1 MVEDAGFSQEF
12 SVGIVGLGLIGGSIA
27 KRLAAAGACKVYA
40 YNRHQTM
47 YKDAR
52 ALGISCVESV
62 AELARMQPNVLI
74 LCNSLASM
82 PEVLGEISCEINKQ
96 RTTLTDV
103 GSVKGLVREQVKA
116 AGLGD
121 CYIGAHP
128 MAGSEFTGWQASSA
142 QLLDG
147 ALWAV
152 SVDESSDFWRFLA
165 ILRVIVALCGNRALV
180 LNDSI
185 HDASAALISH
195 MPHVVSTA
203 LANVL
208 CSSENRNVALQ
219 MSAGSWRDMTRV
231 ALTDPNRTR
240 AMVVENRRNV
250 AYLLGSVI
258 AQLSFAKKMLEGS
271 DGDLAAA
278 CDSAAASETRAF
290 FAKADS
296 WREYKYKA
304 RAAACDESA
313 YESSVARDTRKL
325 RFALDCPGDWQ
336 SQLIQSAQNGE
347 QIVGVA
353 LIESSVA
360 CDSAAACD
368 TRAAHITLR
377 RVSTL

>member
-1 MVEDAGFSQEF
+1 MVEDAGFSQKF

-27 KRLAAAGACKVYA
+27 KRLAATGSCKVYA

-47 YKDAR
+47 YKEAR
-52 ALGISCVESV
+52 VLGITCVESV

-74 LCNSLASM
+74 LCNSLAAM
-82 PEVLGEISCEINKQ
+82 PEVLGEISRGINKQ
-96 RTTLTDV
+96 HTTLTDV

-142 QLLDG
+142 ELLRG

-165 ILRVIVALCGNRALV
+165 VLRVIVKLCGNRALV

-208 CSSENRNVALQ
+208 CGSENRNVALQ

-231 ALTDPNRTR
+231 ALTDPDRTR
-240 AMVVENRRNV
+240 AMVAENRRNV
-250 AYLLGSVI
+250 ADLLGSVI
-258 AQLSFAKKMLEGS
+258 EELSFAKKMLEGS
-271 DGDLAAA
+271 DGD
-278 CDSAAASETRAF
+278 SAVASDERAF

-296 WREYKYKA
+296 WREYKYKE
-304 RAAACDESA
+304 RAVACDKSA
-313 YESSVARDTRKL
+313 GDLREL
-325 RFALDCPGDWQ
+325 RFALDCAGDWQ
-336 SQLIQSAQNGE
+336 SQLIQSAQSGE
-347 QIVGVA
+347 QIVGVVFSDSA
-353 LIESSVA
+353 VA
-360 CDSAAACD
+360 CA
-368 TRAAHITLR
+368 LR
-377 RVSTL
+377 NSK

>member
-1 MVEDAGFSQEF
+1 MVEDAEFSQKF

-27 KRLAAAGACKVYA
+27 KRLVATGSCKVYA

-47 YKDAR
+47 YKEAR
-52 ALGISCVESV
+52 ALGITCVESV
-62 AELARMQPNVLI
+62 ADLARMQPNVLI

-82 PEVLGEISCEINKQ
+82 PEVLGEISRGINKQ

-142 QLLDG
+142 ELLRG

-165 ILRVIVALCGNRALV
+165 VLRVIVALCGNRALV

-208 CSSENRNVALQ
+208 CESANRNVALQ

-250 AYLLGSVI
+250 ADLLGSVI
-258 AQLSFAKKMLEGS
+258 AELSFAKKMLEES
-271 DGDLAAA
+271 DECNERDA
-278 CDSAAASETRAF
+278 RAF

-296 WREYKYKA
+296 WREYKYKE
-304 RAAACDESA
+304 RAAAFDESA
-313 YESSVARDTRKL
+313 GDLREL
-325 RFALDCPGDWQ
+325 RFAIDCPGDWQ
-336 SQLIQSAQNGE
+336 SQLIQSAQSGE
-347 QIVGVA
+347 QIVCV
-353 LIESSVA
+353 SFSDSVVT
-360 CDSAAACD
+360 CD
-368 TRAAHITLR
+368 LR
-377 RVSTL
+377 NSNW

>member
-1 MVEDAGFSQEF
+1 MVEDAGFSQKF

-27 KRLAAAGACKVYA
+27 KRLAATGSCKVYA

-47 YKDAR
+47 YKEAR
-52 ALGISCVESV
+52 ALGITCVESV
-62 AELARMQPNVLI
+62 ADLARMQPNVLI
-74 LCNSLASM
+74 LCNSLAAM
-82 PEVLGEISCEINKQ
+82 PEVLGEISRGINKQ

-152 SVDESSDFWRFLA
+152 SVDENSDFWRFLA
-165 ILRVIVALCGNRALV
+165 VLRVIVSLCGNRALV

-208 CSSENRNVALQ
+208 CGSENRNVALQ

-231 ALTDPNRTR
+231 ALTDPDRTR
-240 AMVVENRRNV
+240 AMVAENRRNV
-250 AYLLGSVI
+250 ADLLGSVI
-258 AQLSFAKKMLEGS
+258 EELSFAKKMLERS
-271 DGDLAAA
+271 DGDSAVA
-278 CDSAAASETRAF
+278 CDERDECDERAF

-296 WREYKYKA
+296 WRDYKYKE
-304 RAAACDESA
+304 RAVACDKSA
-313 YESSVARDTRKL
+313 GDLREL
-325 RFALDCPGDWQ
+325 RFALDCAGDWQ
-336 SQLIQSAQNGE
+336 SQLIQSAQSGE

-353 LIESSVA
+353 FSDSAVA
-360 CDSAAACD
+360 CA
-368 TRAAHITLR
+368 LR
-377 RVSTL
+377 NSKW

>member
-1 MVEDAGFSQEF
+1 MVEDAEFSQKF

-27 KRLAAAGACKVYA
+27 KRLAATGACKVYA

-47 YKDAR
+47 YSEAR
-52 ALGISCVESV
+52 AIGITCVESV
-62 AELARMQPNVLI
+62 ADLARMQPNVLI

-82 PEVLGEISCEINKQ
+82 PEVLGEISRGINKQ

-142 QLLDG
+142 ELLRG

-165 ILRVIVALCGNRALV
+165 VLRVIVALCGNRALV

-208 CSSENRNVALQ
+208 CGSENRNVALQ

-250 AYLLGSVI
+250 ADLLGSVI
-258 AQLSFAKKMLEGS
+258 AELSFAKKMLEE
-271 DGDLAAA
+271 
-278 CDSAAASETRAF
+278 CDERAF

-296 WREYKYKA
+296 WREYKYKE
-304 RAAACDESA
+304 RAAAFDESGD
-313 YESSVARDTRKL
+313 SRDLAAAAFDLREL
-325 RFALDCPGDWQ
+325 RFAIDCPGDWK
-336 SQLIQSAQNGE
+336 SQLIQSAQIGE

-353 LIESSVA
+353 LS
-360 CDSAAACD
+360 DLAAASD
-368 TRAAHITLR
+368 TRLARITLR

>member
-1 MVEDAGFSQEF
+1 MVEDVGFSKKF

-27 KRLAAAGACKVYA
+27 KRLAVTGSCKVYA

-47 YKDAR
+47 YKEAR
-52 ALGISCVESV
+52 VLGITCVESV

-74 LCNSLASM
+74 LCNSLAAM
-82 PEVLGEISCEINKQ
+82 PEVLGEISRGINKQ
-96 RTTLTDV
+96 HTTLTDV

-142 QLLDG
+142 ELLDG
-147 ALWAV
+147 ALWAI

-165 ILRVIVALCGNRALV
+165 VLRVIVSLCGNRALV

-208 CSSENRNVALQ
+208 CGSENRNVALQ

-231 ALTDPNRTR
+231 ALTDPDRTR
-240 AMVVENRRNV
+240 AMVAENRRNV
-250 AYLLGSVI
+250 ADLLGSVI
-258 AQLSFAKKMLEGS
+258 EELSFAKKMLERS
-271 DGDLAAA
+271 DGD
-278 CDSAAASETRAF
+278 SAVASDERAF

-296 WREYKYKA
+296 WREYKYKE
-304 RAAACDESA
+304 RAVACDKSA
-313 YESSVARDTRKL
+313 GDLREL
-325 RFALDCPGDWQ
+325 RFALDCAGDWQ
-336 SQLIQSAQNGE
+336 SQLIQSAQSGE

-353 LIESSVA
+353 FSDSAVA
-360 CDSAAACD
+360 CA
-368 TRAAHITLR
+368 LR
-377 RVSTL
+377 NSKW

>member
-1 MVEDAGFSQEF
+1 MVEDAGFSKKF

-27 KRLAAAGACKVYA
+27 KRLAATGSCKVYA

-47 YKDAR
+47 YKEAR
-52 ALGISCVESV
+52 ALGITCVESV
-62 AELARMQPNVLI
+62 ADLARMQPNVLI

-82 PEVLGEISCEINKQ
+82 PEVLGEISRGINKQ

-165 ILRVIVALCGNRALV
+165 VLRVIVALCGNRALV

-208 CSSENRNVALQ
+208 CGSENRNVALQ

-240 AMVVENRRNV
+240 AMVAENRRNV
-250 AYLLGSVI
+250 ADLLGSVI
-258 AQLSFAKKMLEGS
+258 EELSFAKKMLERS
-271 DGDLAAA
+271 DGD
-278 CDSAAASETRAF
+278 SAVASDERDERDERAF

-296 WREYKYKA
+296 WREYKYKE
-304 RAAACDESA
+304 RAVACDESA
-313 YESSVARDTRKL
+313 GDLREL
-325 RFALDCPGDWQ
+325 RFALDCAGDWQ
-336 SQLIQSAQNGE
+336 SQLIQSAQSGE

-353 LIESSVA
+353 FSDSAVA
-360 CDSAAACD
+360 CA
-368 TRAAHITLR
+368 LR
-377 RVSTL
+377 NSKW

>member
-1 MVEDAGFSQEF
+1 MVEDAEFSQKF

-27 KRLAAAGACKVYA
+27 KRLVATGSCKVYA

-47 YKDAR
+47 YSEAR
-52 ALGISCVESV
+52 ALGITCVESV
-62 AELARMQPNVLI
+62 ADLARMQPNVLI

-82 PEVLGEISCEINKQ
+82 PEVLGEISRGINKQ

-142 QLLDG
+142 ELLRG
-147 ALWAV
+147 ALWAI

-165 ILRVIVALCGNRALV
+165 VLRVIVALCGNRALV

-208 CSSENRNVALQ
+208 CESENRDVALQ

-231 ALTDPNRTR
+231 ALTDPDRTR
-240 AMVVENRRNV
+240 AMVAENRRNV
-250 AYLLGSVI
+250 ADLLGSVI
-258 AQLSFAKKMLEGS
+258 EELSFAKKMLEGS
-271 DGDLAAA
+271 DE
-278 CDSAAASETRAF
+278 CNERAF

-296 WREYKYKA
+296 WREYKYKE
-304 RAAACDESA
+304 RAVACDESA
-313 YESSVARDTRKL
+313 GDLREI

-336 SQLIQSAQNGE
+336 SQLIQSAQSGE

-353 LIESSVA
+353 FS
-360 CDSAAACD
+360 DSAVTCD
-368 TRAAHITLR
+368 LR
-377 RVSTL
+377 NSNW

>member
-1 MVEDAGFSQEF
+1 MVEDAEFSQKF

-27 KRLAAAGACKVYA
+27 KRLVATGSCKVYA

-47 YKDAR
+47 YKEAR
-52 ALGISCVESV
+52 ALGITCVESV
-62 AELARMQPNVLI
+62 ADLARMQPNVLI

-82 PEVLGEISCEINKQ
+82 PEVLGEISLGINKQ

-142 QLLDG
+142 ELLRG

-152 SVDESSDFWRFLA
+152 SVDESNDFWRFLA
-165 ILRVIVALCGNRALV
+165 VLRVIVKLCGNRALV

-208 CSSENRNVALQ
+208 CGSENRNVALQ

-250 AYLLGSVI
+250 ADLLGSVI
-258 AQLSFAKKMLEGS
+258 AELSFAKKMLEES

-278 CDSAAASETRAF
+278 CDSAAACDERDVAERAF
-290 FAKADS
+290 FAKAGS
-296 WREYKYKA
+296 WREYKYKE
-304 RAAACDESA
+304 RAVACDESPGDLR
-313 YESSVARDTRKL
+313 EL

-336 SQLIQSAQNGE
+336 SQLIQSAQSGE

-353 LIESSVA
+353 LS
-360 CDSAAACD
+360 DLAAASD
-368 TRAAHITLR
+368 TRLARITLR

>member
-1 MVEDAGFSQEF
+1 MVEDAGFSKKF

-27 KRLAAAGACKVYA
+27 KRLAATGSCKVYA

-47 YKDAR
+47 YKEAR
-52 ALGISCVESV
+52 ALGITCVESV
-62 AELARMQPNVLI
+62 ADLARMQPNVLI

-82 PEVLGEISCEINKQ
+82 PEVLGEISRGINKQ

-152 SVDESSDFWRFLA
+152 SVDESSDFWRFCA
-165 ILRVIVALCGNRALV
+165 VLRVIVALCGNRALV

-208 CSSENRNVALQ
+208 CGSENRNVALQ

-240 AMVVENRRNV
+240 AMVEENRRNV
-250 AYLLGSVI
+250 ADLLGSVI
-258 AQLSFAKKMLEGS
+258 EELSFAKKMLERS
-271 DGDLAAA
+271 DGDSAVA
-278 CDSAAASETRAF
+278 CDERDECDERAF

-296 WREYKYKA
+296 WREYKYKE
-304 RAAACDESA
+304 RAVACDESA
-313 YESSVARDTRKL
+313 GDLREL
-325 RFALDCPGDWQ
+325 RFALDCAGDWQ
-336 SQLIQSAQNGE
+336 SQLIQSAQSGE

-353 LIESSVA
+353 FSDSAVA
-360 CDSAAACD
+360 CA
-368 TRAAHITLR
+368 LR
-377 RVSTL
+377 NSKW

>member
-1 MVEDAGFSQEF
+1 MVEDVGFSQKF

-27 KRLAAAGACKVYA
+27 KRLAATGSCKVYA

-47 YKDAR
+47 YKEAR
-52 ALGISCVESV
+52 VLGITCVESV

-82 PEVLGEISCEINKQ
+82 PEVLGEISRGINKQ
-96 RTTLTDV
+96 HTTLTDV

-128 MAGSEFTGWQASSA
+128 MAGSEFTGWQASSV
-142 QLLDG
+142 QLLNG

-152 SVDESSDFWRFLA
+152 SVDENSDFWRFLA
-165 ILRVIVALCGNRALV
+165 VLRVIVSLCGNRALV

-208 CSSENRNVALQ
+208 CGSENRNVALQ

-231 ALTDPNRTR
+231 ALTDPDRTR
-240 AMVVENRRNV
+240 AMVAENRRNV
-250 AYLLGSVI
+250 ADLLGSVI
-258 AQLSFAKKMLEGS
+258 EELSFAKKMLERS
-271 DGDLAAA
+271 DGDSAVASDERDE
-278 CDSAAASETRAF
+278 CDERAF

-296 WREYKYKA
+296 WREYKYKE
-304 RAAACDESA
+304 RAVACDESA
-313 YESSVARDTRKL
+313 GDLREL
-325 RFALDCPGDWQ
+325 RFALDCAGDWQ
-336 SQLIQSAQNGE
+336 SQLIQSAQSGE

-353 LIESSVA
+353 FSDSAVA
-360 CDSAAACD
+360 CA
-368 TRAAHITLR
+368 LR
-377 RVSTL
+377 NSKW

>member
-1 MVEDAGFSQEF
+1 MVEDAGFSKKF

-27 KRLAAAGACKVYA
+27 KRLAATGSCKVYA

-47 YKDAR
+47 YKEAR
-52 ALGISCVESV
+52 VLGITCVESV

-74 LCNSLASM
+74 LCNSLAAM
-82 PEVLGEISCEINKQ
+82 PEVLGEISRGINKQ

-152 SVDESSDFWRFLA
+152 SVDESSDFWRFCA
-165 ILRVIVALCGNRALV
+165 VLRVIVALCGNRALV

-208 CSSENRNVALQ
+208 CGSENRNVALQ

-240 AMVVENRRNV
+240 AMVEENRRNV
-250 AYLLGSVI
+250 ADLLGSVI
-258 AQLSFAKKMLEGS
+258 EELSFAKKMLERS
-271 DGDLAAA
+271 DGDSAVA
-278 CDSAAASETRAF
+278 CDERDECDERAF

-296 WREYKYKA
+296 WREYKYKE
-304 RAAACDESA
+304 RAVACDELA
-313 YESSVARDTRKL
+313 GDLREL
-325 RFALDCPGDWQ
+325 RFALDCAGDWQ
-336 SQLIQSAQNGE
+336 SQLIQSAQSGE

-353 LIESSVA
+353 FSDSAVA
-360 CDSAAACD
+360 CA
-368 TRAAHITLR
+368 LR
-377 RVSTL
+377 NSKW

>member
-1 MVEDAGFSQEF
+1 MVEDAEFSQKF

-27 KRLAAAGACKVYA
+27 KRLVDAGSCKVYA

-47 YKDAR
+47 YSEAR
-52 ALGISCVESV
+52 ALGITCVESV
-62 AELARMQPNVLI
+62 ADLARMQPNVLI

-82 PEVLGEISCEINKQ
+82 PEVLGEISRGINKQ

-142 QLLDG
+142 ELLRG
-147 ALWAV
+147 ALWAI

-165 ILRVIVALCGNRALV
+165 VLRVIVALCGNRALV

-208 CSSENRNVALQ
+208 CESANRNVALQ

-250 AYLLGSVI
+250 ADLLGSVI
-258 AQLSFAKKMLEGS
+258 VELSFAKKMLEES
-271 DGDLAAA
+271 DECNERD
-278 CDSAAASETRAF
+278 ERAF

-296 WREYKYKA
+296 WREYKYKE
-304 RAAACDESA
+304 RAVACDESA
-313 YESSVARDTRKL
+313 GDLREL
-325 RFALDCPGDWQ
+325 RFAIDCPGDWQ
-336 SQLIQSAQNGE
+336 SQLIQSAQSGE

-353 LIESSVA
+353 LNE
-360 CDSAAACD
+360 SAAA
-368 TRAAHITLR
+368 RITLR

>member
-1 MVEDAGFSQEF
+1 MVEDAGFSKKF

-27 KRLAAAGACKVYA
+27 KRLAATGSCKVYA

-47 YKDAR
+47 YKEAR
-52 ALGISCVESV
+52 VLGITCVESV

-74 LCNSLASM
+74 LCNSLAAM
-82 PEVLGEISCEINKQ
+82 PEVLGEISRGINKQ

-152 SVDESSDFWRFLA
+152 SVDESSDFWRFCA
-165 ILRVIVALCGNRALV
+165 VLRVIVALCGNRALV

-208 CSSENRNVALQ
+208 CGSENRNVALQ

-240 AMVVENRRNV
+240 AMVEENRRNV
-250 AYLLGSVI
+250 ADLLGSVI
-258 AQLSFAKKMLEGS
+258 EELSFAKKMLERI
-271 DGDLAAA
+271 DGDSAVA
-278 CDSAAASETRAF
+278 CDERDECDERAF

-296 WREYKYKA
+296 WREYKYKE
-304 RAAACDESA
+304 RAVACDKSA
-313 YESSVARDTRKL
+313 GDLREL
-325 RFALDCPGDWQ
+325 RFALDCAGDWQ
-336 SQLIQSAQNGE
+336 SQLIQSAQSGE

-353 LIESSVA
+353 FSDSAVA
-360 CDSAAACD
+360 CA
-368 TRAAHITLR
+368 LR
-377 RVSTL
+377 NSKW

>member
-1 MVEDAGFSQEF
+1 MVEDAGFSKKF

-27 KRLAAAGACKVYA
+27 KRLAATGSCKVYA

-47 YKDAR
+47 YKEAR
-52 ALGISCVESV
+52 ALGITCVESV
-62 AELARMQPNVLI
+62 ADLARMQPNVLI

-82 PEVLGEISCEINKQ
+82 PEVLGEISRGINKQ

-152 SVDESSDFWRFLA
+152 SIDESSDFWRFLA
-165 ILRVIVALCGNRALV
+165 VLRVIVALCGNRALV

-208 CSSENRNVALQ
+208 CGSENRNVALQ

-231 ALTDPNRTR
+231 ALTDPDRTR
-240 AMVVENRRNV
+240 AMVEENRRNV
-250 AYLLGSVI
+250 ADLLGSVI
-258 AQLSFAKKMLEGS
+258 EELSFAKKMLERS
-271 DGDLAAA
+271 DGDSAVA
-278 CDSAAASETRAF
+278 CDERDECDERAF

-296 WREYKYKA
+296 WREYKYKE
-304 RAAACDESA
+304 RAVACDESA
-313 YESSVARDTRKL
+313 GDLREL
-325 RFALDCPGDWQ
+325 RFALDCAGDWQ
-336 SQLIQSAQNGE
+336 SQLIQSAQSGE

-353 LIESSVA
+353 FSDSAVA
-360 CDSAAACD
+360 CA
-368 TRAAHITLR
+368 LR
-377 RVSTL
+377 NSKW

>member
-1 MVEDAGFSQEF
+1 MVEDAGFSQKF

-27 KRLAAAGACKVYA
+27 KRLAAIGSCKVYA

-47 YKDAR
+47 YKEAR
-52 ALGISCVESV
+52 ALGITCVESV

-82 PEVLGEISCEINKQ
+82 PEVLGEISRGINKQ

-152 SVDESSDFWRFLA
+152 SVDENSDFWRFLA
-165 ILRVIVALCGNRALV
+165 VLRVIVALCGNRALV

-208 CSSENRNVALQ
+208 CESANRNVALQ

-240 AMVVENRRNV
+240 AMVAENWRNV
-250 AYLLGSVI
+250 ADLLGSVI
-258 AQLSFAKKMLEGS
+258 EELSFAKKMLEGS
-271 DGDLAAA
+271 DGDSAVA
-278 CDSAAASETRAF
+278 CYERDERAF

-296 WREYKYKA
+296 WREYKYKE
-304 RAAACDESA
+304 RAVACDESA
-313 YESSVARDTRKL
+313 GDLREL
-325 RFALDCPGDWQ
+325 RFAFDCAGDWQ
-336 SQLIQSAQNGE
+336 SQLIQSAQSGE

-353 LIESSVA
+353 FS
-360 CDSAAACD
+360 DSAVVCA
-368 TRAAHITLR
+368 LR
-377 RVSTL
+377 NSNW

>member
-1 MVEDAGFSQEF
+1 MVEDAEFSQKF

-27 KRLAAAGACKVYA
+27 KRLVDTGSCKVYA

-47 YKDAR
+47 YKEAR
-52 ALGISCVESV
+52 ALGITCVESV
-62 AELARMQPNVLI
+62 ADLARMQPNVLI

-82 PEVLGEISCEINKQ
+82 PEVLGEISRGINKQ

-142 QLLDG
+142 ELLCG
-147 ALWAV
+147 ALWAI

-165 ILRVIVALCGNRALV
+165 ILRVIVKLCGNRALV

-208 CSSENRNVALQ
+208 CGSENRNVALQ

-240 AMVVENRRNV
+240 AMVAENRRNV
-250 AYLLGSVI
+250 ADLLGSVI
-258 AQLSFAKKMLEGS
+258 AELSFAKKMLEES
-271 DGDLAAA
+271 DECNERD
-278 CDSAAASETRAF
+278 ERAF

-296 WREYKYKA
+296 WREYKYKE
-304 RAAACDESA
+304 RAAAFDESGDSRDLA
-313 YESSVARDTRKL
+313 AVAGDLREL

-336 SQLIQSAQNGE
+336 SKMIQSAQNGE

-353 LIESSVA
+353 FS
-360 CDSAAACD
+360 DSAVAGDECAS
-368 TRAAHITLR
+368 RITLR

>member
-1 MVEDAGFSQEF
+1 M
-12 SVGIVGLGLIGGSIA
+12 
-27 KRLAAAGACKVYA
+27 
-40 YNRHQTM
+40 
-47 YKDAR
+47 
-52 ALGISCVESV
+52 
-62 AELARMQPNVLI
+62 
-74 LCNSLASM
+74 
-82 PEVLGEISCEINKQ
+82 
-96 RTTLTDV
+96 
-103 GSVKGLVREQVKA
+103 
-116 AGLGD
+116 
-121 CYIGAHP
+121 
-128 MAGSEFTGWQASSA
+128 
-142 QLLDG
+142 
-147 ALWAV
+147 
-152 SVDESSDFWRFLA
+152 A

>member
-1 MVEDAGFSQEF
+1 MVEDAEFSQKF

-27 KRLAAAGACKVYA
+27 KRLVDTGSCKVYA

-47 YKDAR
+47 YSEAR
-52 ALGISCVESV
+52 ALGITCVESV
-62 AELARMQPNVLI
+62 ADLARMQPNVLI

-82 PEVLGEISCEINKQ
+82 PEVLGEISRGINKQ

-116 AGLGD
+116 VGLGD

-142 QLLDG
+142 ELLRG

-165 ILRVIVALCGNRALV
+165 ILRVIVNLCGNRALV

-208 CSSENRNVALQ
+208 CESANRNVALQ

-240 AMVVENRRNV
+240 AMVAENRRNV
-250 AYLLGSVI
+250 ADLLGSVI
-258 AQLSFAKKMLEGS
+258 AELSFAKKMLEES
-271 DGDLAAA
+271 DECNERD
-278 CDSAAASETRAF
+278 ERAF

-296 WREYKYKA
+296 WREYKYKE
-304 RAAACDESA
+304 RAVACDESA
-313 YESSVARDTRKL
+313 GDLREL

-336 SQLIQSAQNGE
+336 SQLIQSAQSGE

-353 LIESSVA
+353 LNE
-360 CDSAAACD
+360 SAAAC
-368 TRAAHITLR
+368 ITLR
-377 RVSTL
+377 RISTL

>member
-1 MVEDAGFSQEF
+1 MVEDAEFSQKF

-27 KRLAAAGACKVYA
+27 KRLVDAGSCKVYA

-47 YKDAR
+47 YKEAR
-52 ALGISCVESV
+52 ALGITCVESV
-62 AELARMQPNVLI
+62 ADLARMQPNVLI

-82 PEVLGEISCEINKQ
+82 PEVLGEISRGINKQ

-142 QLLDG
+142 ELLRG
-147 ALWAV
+147 ALWAI

-165 ILRVIVALCGNRALV
+165 VLRVIVALCGNRALV

-208 CSSENRNVALQ
+208 CGSENRNVALQ

-240 AMVVENRRNV
+240 AMVAENRRNV
-250 AYLLGSVI
+250 ADLLGSVI
-258 AQLSFAKKMLEGS
+258 EELSFAKKMLEES
-271 DGDLAAA
+271 DGDSADA
-278 CDSAAASETRAF
+278 CDERDAAERAF

-296 WREYKYKA
+296 WREYKYKE
-304 RAAACDESA
+304 RAVACDESA
-313 YESSVARDTRKL
+313 GDLREL

-336 SQLIQSAQNGE
+336 SQLIQSAQSGE

-353 LIESSVA
+353 FSDSVVT
-360 CDSAAACD
+360 CD
-368 TRAAHITLR
+368 LR
-377 RVSTL
+377 NSNC

>member
-1 MVEDAGFSQEF
+1 MVEDAEFSQKF

-27 KRLAAAGACKVYA
+27 KRLVTTGSCKVYA

-47 YKDAR
+47 YSEAR
-52 ALGISCVESV
+52 ALGITCVESV
-62 AELARMQPNVLI
+62 ADLARMQPNVLI

-82 PEVLGEISCEINKQ
+82 PEVLGEISRGINKQ

-142 QLLDG
+142 ELLRG

-152 SVDESSDFWRFLA
+152 SVDESSDFWRFLEV
-165 ILRVIVALCGNRALV
+165 LRVIVALCGNRALV

-208 CSSENRNVALQ
+208 CENENRNVALQ

-250 AYLLGSVI
+250 ADLLGSVI
-258 AQLSFAKKMLEGS
+258 AELSFAKKMLEGS
-271 DGDLAAA
+271 DECNE
-278 CDSAAASETRAF
+278 CDERAF

-296 WREYKYKA
+296 WREYKYKE
-304 RAAACDESA
+304 RAVACDESA
-313 YESSVARDTRKL
+313 GDLREL
-325 RFALDCPGDWQ
+325 RFAIDCPGDWQ
-336 SQLIQSAQNGE
+336 SQLIQSAQSGE
-347 QIVGVA
+347 QIVCV
-353 LIESSVA
+353 SFSDSVVT
-360 CDSAAACD
+360 CD
-368 TRAAHITLR
+368 LR
-377 RVSTL
+377 NSNW

>member
-1 MVEDAGFSQEF
+1 MVEDAEFSQKF

-27 KRLAAAGACKVYA
+27 KRLVATGSCKVYA

-47 YKDAR
+47 YKEAR
-52 ALGISCVESV
+52 ALGITCVESV
-62 AELARMQPNVLI
+62 ADLARMQPNVLI
-74 LCNSLASM
+74 LCNSLAAM
-82 PEVLGEISCEINKQ
+82 PEVLGEISRGINKQ

-142 QLLDG
+142 ELLRG
-147 ALWAV
+147 ALWAI

-165 ILRVIVALCGNRALV
+165 VLRVIVALCGNRALV

-208 CSSENRNVALQ
+208 CGSENRNVALQ

-231 ALTDPNRTR
+231 ALTDPDRTR
-240 AMVVENRRNV
+240 AMVAENRRNV
-250 AYLLGSVI
+250 ADLLGSVI
-258 AQLSFAKKMLEGS
+258 EELSFAKKVLEGS
-271 DGDLAAA
+271 DGD
-278 CDSAAASETRAF
+278 SAAASDECDERDAAERAF

-296 WREYKYKA
+296 WREYKYKE
-304 RAAACDESA
+304 RAVACDESA
-313 YESSVARDTRKL
+313 GDLREL

-336 SQLIQSAQNGE
+336 SQMIQSAQSGE

-353 LIESSVA
+353 LS
-360 CDSAAACD
+360 DLAAASD
-368 TRAAHITLR
+368 TRVARITLR

>member
-1 MVEDAGFSQEF
+1 MVEDAEFSKTF
-12 SVGIVGLGLIGGSIA
+12 SVGIVGLGLVGGSIA
-27 KRLAAAGACKVYA
+27 KRLVATGSCKVYA

-47 YKDAR
+47 YKEAR
-52 ALGISCVESV
+52 ALGITCVESV
-62 AELARMQPNVLI
+62 ADLARMQPNVLI

-82 PEVLGEISCEINKQ
+82 PEVLGEISRGINKQ

-165 ILRVIVALCGNRALV
+165 VLRVIVELCGNRALV

-208 CSSENRNVALQ
+208 CESENRNVALQ

-240 AMVVENRRNV
+240 AMVAENRRNV
-250 AYLLGSVI
+250 ADLLGSVI
-258 AQLSFAKKMLEGS
+258 EELSFAKKMLEGS
-271 DGDLAAA
+271 DE
-278 CDSAAASETRAF
+278 CNERAF

-296 WREYKYKA
+296 WREYKYKE
-304 RAAACDESA
+304 RAVACDESA
-313 YESSVARDTRKL
+313 GDLREL

-336 SQLIQSAQNGE
+336 SQLIQSAQSGE

-353 LIESSVA
+353 FS
-360 CDSAAACD
+360 DSAAAC
-368 TRAAHITLR
+368 ITLR
-377 RVSTL
+377 RISTL

>member
-1 MVEDAGFSQEF
+1 MVEDAEFSQKF

-27 KRLAAAGACKVYA
+27 KRLVDAGSCKVYA

-47 YKDAR
+47 YSEAR
-52 ALGISCVESV
+52 ALGITCVESV
-62 AELARMQPNVLI
+62 VDLARMQPNVLI

-82 PEVLGEISCEINKQ
+82 PEVLGEISRGINKQ

-142 QLLDG
+142 ELLRG

-165 ILRVIVALCGNRALV
+165 ILRVIVNLCGNRALV

-208 CSSENRNVALQ
+208 CENENRNVALQ

-250 AYLLGSVI
+250 ADLLGSVI
-258 AQLSFAKKMLEGS
+258 AELSFAKKMLEGS
-271 DGDLAAA
+271 DECNE
-278 CDSAAASETRAF
+278 CDERAF
-290 FAKADS
+290 FAKSDS
-296 WREYKYKA
+296 WREYKYKE
-304 RAAACDESA
+304 RAVACDESA
-313 YESSVARDTRKL
+313 GDLREL
-325 RFALDCPGDWQ
+325 RFAIDCPGDWQ
-336 SQLIQSAQNGE
+336 SQLIQSAQSGE
-347 QIVGVA
+347 QIVCV
-353 LIESSVA
+353 SFSDSVVT
-360 CDSAAACD
+360 CD
-368 TRAAHITLR
+368 LR
-377 RVSTL
+377 NSNW

>member
-1 MVEDAGFSQEF
+1 MVEDVGFSKKF

-27 KRLAAAGACKVYA
+27 KRLAATGSCKVYA

-47 YKDAR
+47 YKEAR
-52 ALGISCVESV
+52 VLGITCVESV

-74 LCNSLASM
+74 LCNSLAAM
-82 PEVLGEISCEINKQ
+82 PEVLGEISRGINKQ

-142 QLLDG
+142 ELLDG
-147 ALWAV
+147 ALWAI

-165 ILRVIVALCGNRALV
+165 VLRVIVELCGNRALV

-208 CSSENRNVALQ
+208 CGSENRNVALQ

-231 ALTDPNRTR
+231 ALTDPDRTR
-240 AMVVENRRNV
+240 AMVEENRRNV
-250 AYLLGSVI
+250 ADLLGSVI
-258 AQLSFAKKMLEGS
+258 EELSFAKKMLERS
-271 DGDLAAA
+271 DGDSAVA
-278 CDSAAASETRAF
+278 CDERDECDERAF

-296 WREYKYKA
+296 WREYKYKE
-304 RAAACDESA
+304 RAVACDESA
-313 YESSVARDTRKL
+313 GDLREL
-325 RFALDCPGDWQ
+325 RFALDCAGDWQ
-336 SQLIQSAQNGE
+336 SQLIQSAQSGE

-353 LIESSVA
+353 FSDSAVA
-360 CDSAAACD
+360 CA
-368 TRAAHITLR
+368 LR
-377 RVSTL
+377 NSKW

>member
-1 MVEDAGFSQEF
+1 MVEDAGFSQKF

-27 KRLAAAGACKVYA
+27 KRLAATGSCKVYA

-47 YKDAR
+47 YKEAR
-52 ALGISCVESV
+52 VLGITCVESV

-74 LCNSLASM
+74 LCNSLAAM
-82 PEVLGEISCEINKQ
+82 PEVLGEISRGINKQ

-152 SVDESSDFWRFLA
+152 SIDESSDFWRFLA
-165 ILRVIVALCGNRALV
+165 VLRVIVALCGNRALV

-208 CSSENRNVALQ
+208 CGSENRNVALQ

-231 ALTDPNRTR
+231 ALTDPDRTR
-240 AMVVENRRNV
+240 AMVEENRRNV
-250 AYLLGSVI
+250 ADLLGSVI
-258 AQLSFAKKMLEGS
+258 EELSFAKKMLERS
-271 DGDLAAA
+271 DGDSAVA
-278 CDSAAASETRAF
+278 CDERDECDERAF

-296 WREYKYKA
+296 WREYKYKE
-304 RAAACDESA
+304 RAVACDESA
-313 YESSVARDTRKL
+313 GDLREL
-325 RFALDCPGDWQ
+325 RFALDCAGDWQ
-336 SQLIQSAQNGE
+336 SQLIQSAQSGE

-353 LIESSVA
+353 FSDSAVA
-360 CDSAAACD
+360 CA
-368 TRAAHITLR
+368 LR
-377 RVSTL
+377 NSKW

>member
-1 MVEDAGFSQEF
+1 MVENAEFSQKF

-27 KRLAAAGACKVYA
+27 KRLVDAGSCKVYA

-47 YKDAR
+47 YSEAR
-52 ALGISCVESV
+52 ALGITCVESV

-74 LCNSLASM
+74 LCNSLAAM
-82 PEVLGEISCEINKQ
+82 PEVLGEISRGINKQ

-142 QLLDG
+142 ELLRG
-147 ALWAV
+147 ALWAI

-165 ILRVIVALCGNRALV
+165 VLRVIVALCGNRALV

-208 CSSENRNVALQ
+208 CGSENRNVALQ

-250 AYLLGSVI
+250 ADLLGSVI
-258 AQLSFAKKMLEGS
+258 EELSFVKKMLEES
-271 DGDLAAA
+271 DECNE
-278 CDSAAASETRAF
+278 CDERAF

-296 WREYKYKA
+296 WREYKYKE
-304 RAAACDESA
+304 RAVACDESA
-313 YESSVARDTRKL
+313 GDLREL
-325 RFALDCPGDWQ
+325 RFAIDCPGDWQ
-336 SQLIQSAQNGE
+336 SQMIQSAQNGE

-353 LIESSVA
+353 FS
-360 CDSAAACD
+360 DSAVTCALCNSKSSI
-368 TRAAHITLR
+368 RAAYN
-377 RVSTL
+377 

>member
-1 MVEDAGFSQEF
+1 MVEDAEFSQTF
-12 SVGIVGLGLIGGSIA
+12 SVGIVGLGLVGGSIA
-27 KRLAAAGACKVYA
+27 KRLVATGSCKVYA

-47 YKDAR
+47 YKEAR
-52 ALGISCVESV
+52 ALGITCVESV
-62 AELARMQPNVLI
+62 ADLARMQPNVLI

-82 PEVLGEISCEINKQ
+82 PEVLGEISRGINKQ

-142 QLLDG
+142 ELLRG

-152 SVDESSDFWRFLA
+152 SVDESNDFWRFLA
-165 ILRVIVALCGNRALV
+165 VLRVIVKLCGNRALV

-208 CSSENRNVALQ
+208 CGSENRNVALQ

-250 AYLLGSVI
+250 ADLLGSVI
-258 AQLSFAKKMLEGS
+258 AELSFAKKMLEGS
-271 DGDLAAA
+271 DECNE
-278 CDSAAASETRAF
+278 CDERAF

-296 WREYKYKA
+296 WREYKYKE
-304 RAAACDESA
+304 RAVACDESA
-313 YESSVARDTRKL
+313 GDLREL
-325 RFALDCPGDWQ
+325 RFAIDCPGDWQ
-336 SQLIQSAQNGE
+336 SQLIQSAQSGE

-353 LIESSVA
+353 FSDSVVT
-360 CDSAAACD
+360 CD
-368 TRAAHITLR
+368 LR
-377 RVSTL
+377 NSNW

>member
-1 MVEDAGFSQEF
+1 MVEDAEFSQKF

-27 KRLAAAGACKVYA
+27 KRLVATGSCKVYA

-47 YKDAR
+47 YSEAR
-52 ALGISCVESV
+52 ALGITCVESV
-62 AELARMQPNVLI
+62 ADLARMQPNVLI

-82 PEVLGEISCEINKQ
+82 PEVLGEISRGINKQ

-142 QLLDG
+142 ELLRG

-165 ILRVIVALCGNRALV
+165 VLRVIVALCGNRALV

-208 CSSENRNVALQ
+208 CESANRNVALQ

-250 AYLLGSVI
+250 ADLLGSVI
-258 AQLSFAKKMLEGS
+258 AELSFAKKMLEES
-271 DGDLAAA
+271 DECNERDA
-278 CDSAAASETRAF
+278 RAF

-296 WREYKYKA
+296 WREYKYKE
-304 RAAACDESA
+304 RAVACDESA
-313 YESSVARDTRKL
+313 GDLREL

-336 SQLIQSAQNGE
+336 SQMIQSAQSGE

-353 LIESSVA
+353 LNESASA
-360 CDSAAACD
+360 C
-368 TRAAHITLR
+368 ITLR
-377 RVSTL
+377 SISTL

>member
-1 MVEDAGFSQEF
+1 MVEDAGFSQKF

-27 KRLAAAGACKVYA
+27 KRLAATGSCKVYA

-47 YKDAR
+47 YKEAR
-52 ALGISCVESV
+52 ALGITCVESV
-62 AELARMQPNVLI
+62 AELARLQPNVLI

-82 PEVLGEISCEINKQ
+82 PEVLGEISRGINRQ
-96 RTTLTDV
+96 HTTLTDV

-142 QLLDG
+142 ELLRG

-165 ILRVIVALCGNRALV
+165 VLRVIVALCGNRALV

-208 CSSENRNVALQ
+208 CGSENRNVALQ

-231 ALTDPNRTR
+231 ALTDPDRTR
-240 AMVVENRRNV
+240 AMVAENRRNV
-250 AYLLGSVI
+250 ADLLGSVI
-258 AQLSFAKKMLEGS
+258 EELSFAKKMLEGS
-271 DGDLAAA
+271 DGDSAVA
-278 CDSAAASETRAF
+278 CDERDERAF

-296 WREYKYKA
+296 WREYKYKE
-304 RAAACDESA
+304 RAVACDESSGDLR
-313 YESSVARDTRKL
+313 EL
-325 RFALDCPGDWQ
+325 RFALDCAGDWQ
-336 SQLIQSAQNGE
+336 SQLIQSAQSGE

-353 LIESSVA
+353 FS
-360 CDSAAACD
+360 DSAVVCA
-368 TRAAHITLR
+368 LR
-377 RVSTL
+377 NSKW

>member
-1 MVEDAGFSQEF
+1 MVEDAEFSQKF

-27 KRLAAAGACKVYA
+27 KRLVATGSCKVYA

-47 YKDAR
+47 YSEAR
-52 ALGISCVESV
+52 ALGITCVESV
-62 AELARMQPNVLI
+62 ADLARMQPNVLI

-82 PEVLGEISCEINKQ
+82 PEVLGEISRGINKQ

-142 QLLDG
+142 ELLDG

-152 SVDESSDFWRFLA
+152 SVDESSDFWRFLEV
-165 ILRVIVALCGNRALV
+165 LRVIVELCGNRALV

-208 CSSENRNVALQ
+208 CESENRNVALQ
-219 MSAGSWRDMTRV
+219 MSAGSWRDVTRV

-240 AMVVENRRNV
+240 AMVAENRRNV
-250 AYLLGSVI
+250 ADLLGSVI
-258 AQLSFAKKMLEGS
+258 EELSFAKKMLEGS
-271 DGDLAAA
+271 DE
-278 CDSAAASETRAF
+278 CNERAF

-296 WREYKYKA
+296 WREYKYKE
-304 RAAACDESA
+304 RAVACDESA
-313 YESSVARDTRKL
+313 GDLREL

-336 SQLIQSAQNGE
+336 SQLIQSAQSGE

-353 LIESSVA
+353 FS
-360 CDSAAACD
+360 DSAVTCD
-368 TRAAHITLR
+368 LR
-377 RVSTL
+377 NSNW

>member
-1 MVEDAGFSQEF
+1 MVEDAGFSKKF

-27 KRLAAAGACKVYA
+27 KRLAATGSCKVYA

-47 YKDAR
+47 YKEAR
-52 ALGISCVESV
+52 ALGITCVESV
-62 AELARMQPNVLI
+62 ADLARMQPNVLI
-74 LCNSLASM
+74 LCNSLAAM
-82 PEVLGEISCEINKQ
+82 PEVLGEISRGINKQ

-152 SVDESSDFWRFLA
+152 SIDESSDFWRFLA
-165 ILRVIVALCGNRALV
+165 VLRVIVALCGNRALV

-208 CSSENRNVALQ
+208 CGSENRNVALQ

-231 ALTDPNRTR
+231 ALTDPDRTR
-240 AMVVENRRNV
+240 AMVEENRRNV
-250 AYLLGSVI
+250 ADLLGSVI
-258 AQLSFAKKMLEGS
+258 EELSFAKKMLERS
-271 DGDLAAA
+271 DGDSAVA
-278 CDSAAASETRAF
+278 CDERDECDERAF

-296 WREYKYKA
+296 WREYKYKE
-304 RAAACDESA
+304 RAVACDESA
-313 YESSVARDTRKL
+313 GDLREL
-325 RFALDCPGDWQ
+325 RFALDCAGDWQ
-336 SQLIQSAQNGE
+336 SQLIQSAQSGE

-353 LIESSVA
+353 FSDSAVA
-360 CDSAAACD
+360 CA
-368 TRAAHITLR
+368 LR
-377 RVSTL
+377 NSKW